1 MPTSLLHSVQTF
13 LIDNICVIKPD
24 RRAWSMLKIVVHY
37 MKPAWMLLEGQMK
50 TSCKVDVTF
59 HIQEP
64 ALERADCM
72 YIKIPKHLNR
82 QKYRTYSELFLISQ
96 VSR

>member
-1 MPTSLLHSVQTF
+1 
-13 LIDNICVIKPD
+13 
-24 RRAWSMLKIVVHY
+24 
-37 MKPAWMLLEGQMK
+37 MK

-64 ALERADCM
+64 ALERADCT
-72 YIKIPKHLNR
+72 YIKIPKHLNS